1 MTIDSVSNHKI
12 NTLDLAAIN
21 AAANAN
27 QTKVAADEVLPPAE
41 LPASDETS
49 GLPALAKPATS
60 VNATTL
66 AGIALPSLGA
76 TILALI
82 SDTADESRRAN
93 TEARKAQSQAI
104 VQTIQNQAEEMRSQA
119 STKLGFGLASGAFQ
133 ILTGGAGMIGAYCN
147 MNSGLEGDKLATRN
161 AFLQSGLQAAGGVKS
176 MLDAGGESWSAGYD
190 IKIKKMDA
198 DIEKMRADVTQLD
211 SLTDALK
218 QVISKATSVQADI
231 QANVNQTR
239 TKILS

>member
-1 MTIDSVSNHKI
+1 MTIDSVSNQKI

-21 AAANAN
+21 AAANAS
-27 QTKVAADEVLPPAE
+27 QTKVAVDEVIPPVE
-41 LPASDETS
+41 QPASDESS
-49 GLPALAKPATS
+49 GLPALAKPTTT

-76 TILALI
+76 TVLALI

-93 TEARKAQSQAI
+93 TEARKAQTQAI
-104 VQTIQNQAEEMRSQA
+104 VQTIQSQADEMRTQA
-119 STKLGFGLASGAFQ
+119 LVKLCFGVASGIGQ
-133 ILTGGAGMIGAYCN
+133 IVAGSISTSMTTTALNGNFA
-147 MNSGLEGDKLATRN
+147 GPV
-161 AFLQSGLQAAGGVKS
+161 LQAQTQRIQSITQIVGGFKTTADTS
-176 MLDAGGESWSAGYD
+176 GEFISSQFD
-190 IKIKKMDA
+190 INIKKMDA
-198 DIEKMRADVTQLD
+198 DIERLRAHATQLD
-211 SLTDALK
+211 SLTDSLK

>member
-1 MTIDSVSNHKI
+1 MTIDSVSNQKI
-12 NTLDLAAIN
+12 NMIDLASIN
-21 AAANAN
+21 AAANAG
-27 QTKVAADEVLPPAE
+27 QTKSVDDAVIPPAE
-41 LPASDETS
+41 LPESDENKDIPT
-49 GLPALAKPATS
+49 LTKPVAS
-60 VNATTL
+60 FSATTL

-82 SDTADESRRAN
+82 GDAADESRRAN
-93 TEARKAQSQAI
+93 VEARKAQSQAI

-119 STKLGFGLASGAFQ
+119 ATKLAFGITSGIAQ
-133 ILTGGAGMIGAYCN
+133 IAIGSIGIVGAYCN
-147 MNSGLEGDKLATRN
+147 MNSGLKGEALATRN
-161 AFLQSGLQAAGGVKS
+161 ALTQSWVQGAGGVKS
-176 MLDAGGESWSAGYD
+176 MIDAGGESVSAGYD
-190 IKIKKMDA
+190 VKIKQMDA

-218 QVISKATSVQADI
+218 QVISKAVSVQADI

>member
-1 MTIDSVSNHKI
+1 MTIDSVSNQKI

-21 AAANAN
+21 AAANAS
-27 QTKVAADEVLPPAE
+27 QTKVAVDEVIPPVE
-41 LPASDETS
+41 QPANDESS
-49 GLPALAKPATS
+49 GLPALAKPTTT

-76 TILALI
+76 TVLALI
-82 SDTADESRRAN
+82 TDTADEARRAN
-93 TEARKAQSQAI
+93 TEARKAQTEAI
-104 VQTIQNQAEEMRSQA
+104 VQTIHSQADEMRSQA
-119 STKLGFGLASGAFQ
+119 TRKFGLGLASAVVQ
-133 ILTGGAGMIGAYCN
+133 VA
-147 MNSGLEGDKLATRN
+147 SGTVSTAMTTAALNGKFA
-161 AFLQSGLQAAGGVKS
+161 APVLQAETQRIQAITQIIGGGKS
-176 MLDAGGESWSAGYD
+176 VFDSVNEFVSAHYD
-190 IKIKKMDA
+190 IDIKRKDA
-198 DIEKMRADVTQLD
+198 DIEKLRAHATQLD

>member
-1 MTIDSVSNHKI
+1 MTIDSVSNQKI

-21 AAANAN
+21 AAGNAGR
-27 QTKVAADEVLPPAE
+27 TKVAVDEVIPPVE
-41 LPASDETS
+41 QPESDGSS
-49 GLPALAKPATS
+49 GLPVLTRPTTS
-60 VNATTL
+60 VNTATL
-66 AGIALPSLGA
+66 AGLALPSLGA
-76 TILALI
+76 TILALV
-82 SDTADESRRAN
+82 SDTADESRRAT

-119 STKLGFGLASGAFQ
+119 TTKLVFGLVSGSVQLF
-133 ILTGGAGMIGAYCN
+133 TGAAGMIGSYCN
-147 MNSGLEGDKLATRN
+147 MNSGLEGDALATRN
-161 AFLQSGLQAAGGVKS
+161 AFVQSGLQGAGGVKS
-176 MLDAGGESWSAGYD
+176 MIEAGGESMSAGYD
-190 IKIKKMDA
+190 VQIKKMDA
-198 DIEKMRADVTQLD
+198 DIEKMRADITQLD